1 MPAIDVLNPASRHL
15 LLEMLRCVARES
27 TEDEAI
33 RGAEIALG
41 VIDTPSRPLPE
52 LPLSGLPSRDRML
65 FYVAAVWM
73 TLADGVRVRAETALL
88 EVLRTQL
95 RLDGETALF
104 LERHARWVRT
114 STGDRPAY
122 RELDGLLVE
131 TARRLTQIQARQ
143 AA

>member
-15 LLEMLRCVARES
+15 LLETLRCVARES

-41 VIDTPSRPLPE
+41 VTDTPSRPLPV
-52 LPLSGLPSRDRML
+52 LPLSGLSTRDRML
-65 FYVAAVWM
+65 FYAAAVWM
-73 TLADGVRVRAETALL
+73 TLADGFRVRAETALL

-95 RLDGETALF
+95 RLDRATARF
-104 LERHARWVRT
+104 LERQARWVRT
-114 STGDRPAY
+114 STGDRPAH
-122 RELDGLLVE
+122 RELDLLLVE

>member
-41 VIDTPSRPLPE
+41 VVDTPARSLPE
-52 LPLSGLPSRDRML
+52 LPLSGLAARDRML
-65 FYVAAVWM
+65 FYAAAVWM

-104 LERHARWVRT
+104 LERQSRWVRT
-114 STGDRPAY
+114 STGDLSPH
-122 RELDGLLVE
+122 RELDLLLTE
-131 TARRLTQIQARQ
+131 TARRLSQIEARQ